1 MTDTP
6 GVADHAPT
14 TLPAT
19 AVEPKVTAATAAAA
33 TASVLLPVLV
43 WLLTTYVGPVP
54 VLVQGALG
62 TLLTGACTFVAG
74 WRARHVDRQP
84 VAS

>member
-6 GVADHAPT
+6 GVADHAST
-14 TLPAT
+14 TLPPS

-33 TASVLLPVLV
+33 ATAVLLPVLL
-43 WLLTTYVGPVP
+43 WLLETYVGPVP
-54 VLVQGALG
+54 VLVQGAIG
-62 TLLTGACTFVAG
+62 TVLTAGCTFVAG

-84 VAS
+84 VTS